1 MRYELPRQR
10 GPLVVQRAA
19 SSAGPSCRSARSDLR
34 RASGASGARFGSALR
49 ERASGASS
57 RARASRGSLGRDLHL
72 ARSRPPPTRSGPD
85 VAPPPRVG
93 LDRAPAASRRRP
105 GRASRARAGGVRV
118 VPRAAA
124 ERRRVPPRRR
134 VHPPRE
140 AARVEARRCVVPPRP
155 SRGGTRRPFF
165 STRTR
170 APPVRRPILTPT
182 PPPPRVTSLA
192 PSPPSQTTP
201 RPRTSARTPPCTPP
215 SRGVPRTWPARR
227 PRRPPARAPTP
238 TPPPPPGTS
247 SNTPPRCPPLPPS
260 FPRRRDRR
268 GRSSTS
274 PLRTAAARDGSP
286 RLFRAARIR
295 SIPFDRSPRAR
306 RRPRKRMVRSR
317 ATKTKIVSGLR
328 ARTFAA
334 GAASRRP
341 QPRPRPRPRA
351 RRRGAIST
359 CSARTRAAR
368 GVFSRATL
376 GARRFRA
383 TAILNRERVAAL
395 Y

>member
-1 MRYELPRQR
+1 MRPGSFARSREI
-10 GPLVVQRAA
+10 RAA

-57 RARASRGSLGRDLHL
+57 RARAARGSLGRDLHL

-105 GRASRARAGGVRV
+105 GRAPRARAGGVRV

-165 STRTR
+165 HPN
-170 APPVRRPILTPT
+170 ARPARSPSHPDPH

-192 PSPPSQTTP
+192 PSPP
-201 RPRTSARTPPCTPP
+201 RPRRRRHPAPERARGRP
-215 SRGVPRTWPARR
+215 PARR
-227 PRRPPARAPTP
+227 PRAAFRGPGPPDDPAAPRRGRRRRRRRRRPERRRIRPRAA
-238 TPPPPPGTS
+238 
-247 SNTPPRCPPLPPS
+247 PLSPS
-260 FPRRRDRR
+260 FPRRRNRR
-268 GRSSTS
+268 GGARPHRSAPRRPATV
-274 PLRTAAARDGSP
+274 PRDCSEPRGSLDP
-286 RLFRAARIR
+286 IR
-295 SIPFDRSPRAR
+295 SIPSAR